1 MIDYKREII
10 KPVEIGFMDP
20 NVIHEVNI
28 RKKPQV
34 VKGVMIEAFK
44 RQQNKK
50 EIFLP
55 YNFR

>member
-20 NVIHEVNI
+20 NVIHEVSI

-44 RQQNKK
+44 RHQDKK